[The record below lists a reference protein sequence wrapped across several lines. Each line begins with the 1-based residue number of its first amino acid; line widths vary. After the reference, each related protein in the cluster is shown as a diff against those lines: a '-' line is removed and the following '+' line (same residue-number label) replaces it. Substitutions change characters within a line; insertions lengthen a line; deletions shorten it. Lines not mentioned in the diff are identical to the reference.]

1 MPFSGFD
8 GYVAVSTEEGLKVIG
23 RMNRWTVSTSQ
34 DTIDVS
40 AFDPE
45 AGPIAKRFRKFLPG
59 PLGWT
64 ATFEGFVEPTDTGQ
78 KAIKDAL
85 WNATELSFYFHLD
98 GTKYLAGKGV
108 LTGEDIELTWDG
120 AGTISY
126 DVQGTGMLDKI
137 GWE

>member
-8 GYVAVSTEEGLKVIG
+8 GYIAVATDTGLKVIG
-23 RMNRWTVSTSQ
+23 RMNRWTISTSQ

-45 AGPIAKRFRKFLPG
+45 LGEPAKRFRKFLPG

-64 ATFEGFVEPTDTGQ
+64 ATIEGFIEPTDDGQ

-85 WNATELSFYFHLD
+85 WYAKTLSFYFHLND
-98 GTKYLAGKGV
+98 EKYLAGQGI
-108 LTGEDIELTWDG
+108 LTGEDFELTWDG
-120 AGTISY
+120 AGTVSY
-126 DVQGTGMLDKI
+126 DVQGTGMLEKI
-137 GWE
+137 GWA